1 MSLLSFENV
10 TKHFPLPSS
19 LLGRVLAGRKDRLV
33 HAVNDVTLELDE
45 NETLGLV
52 GESGSGKSTL
62 GRVGIRLLKPT
73 SGKVLFQGED
83 ISTADGSRLRKIR
96 REMQVIFQNPYSS
109 LNPRKTI
116 RQIVGA
122 ALKVRG
128 IRDLKEQEEEICQLL
143 RRVSLPVRFIDAYP
157 HQLSGGQRQRISII
171 RALAVRPKLIV
182 ADEPTSGMDAENSRN
197 ALAYLRNLADQ
208 GRSVLLITHDI
219 QAAVEVSDKVAVF
232 RDGVTVEVAEAGD
245 FKEPLNLR
253 HPYTRQLFSALP
265 EKEFTGAVNGHQA
278 GAQGV
283 HGCVHQNGCPIEA
296 DICRRSAPERRN
308 MGNGWVRCHHA

>member
-1 MSLLSFENV
+1 MLEIKQLSIAFERY
-10 TKHFPLPSS
+10 
-19 LLGRVLAGRKDRLV
+19 GGWLARTELNPIRCL
-33 HAVNDVTLELDE
+33 DVEIE
-45 NETLGLV
+45 QGQVVSVV
-52 GESGSGKSTL
+52 GESGAGKSLLAHAILGLLPGNATVSGRIQYAGNDLTPERIRTLRGREIAFIPQSVGFLNPLWRVGGQVVRAARLSGKNPDQAVDARDRAFERYNL
-62 GRVGIRLLKPT
+62 PDGAKVMFPYQI
-73 SGKVLFQGED
+73 SGGM
-83 ISTADGSRLRKIR
+83 A
-96 REMQVIFQNPYSS
+96 
-109 LNPRKTI
+109 
-116 RQIVGA
+116 
-122 ALKVRG
+122 
-128 IRDLKEQEEEICQLL
+128 
-143 RRVSLPVRFIDAYP
+143 RRVLTAAATVGDA
-157 HQLSGGQRQRISII
+157 R
-171 RALAVRPKLIV
+171 LIV

-219 QAAVEVSDKVAVF
+219 QAAVEVGDKVAVF
-232 RDGVTVEVAEAGD
+232 RDGVTVEVAAAGD
-245 FKEPLNLR
+245 FMEPDRLR